1 MSESVDIDG
10 FATDLVAI
18 LDVADEVV
26 PDVDALR
33 DLLASERG
41 REALPEVWAL
51 KTLSEDPIGDL
62 HKDNFTHPVTVVGQ
76 CGGPADLI
84 TRLAALFHDIGK
96 PLTRRVE
103 AGNVTFH
110 HHEAVGAR
118 LVRVRLASLGFAEE
132 VAESVVDTM
141 LAASRVQSYEESW
154 SDSGV
159 RRVRVDAGENW
170 DRAVTLAHAD
180 VTSRHASVHRRVH
193 QRVDS
198 LTSRVEYLAEEDARR
213 AERPVL
219 SGDDLRELGVEPGP
233 AMGRILRWLLEENRA
248 GRLTER
254 DDAAAAV
261 RAGADGAIEPLG

>member
-62 HKDNFTHPVTVVGQ
+62 HKDNFTHTVTVVGQ
-76 CGGPADLI
+76 CGGHADLI

-118 LVRVRLASLGFAEE
+118 LVRVRLA
-132 VAESVVDTM
+132 
-141 LAASRVQSYEESW
+141 SW